1 MTYYYYTIRN
11 LFSDLTAKTKW
22 YVNTGTKSLMAAQ
35 MIDQL
40 RATQVWLGV
49 DGSPSRER
57 GGGGG

>member
-1 MTYYYYTIRN
+1 MLIQR
-11 LFSDLTAKTKW
+11 
-22 YVNTGTKSLMAAQ
+22 GTKSLMAAQ

-57 GGGGG
+57 GGGWEGVNESR